1 MNALPSLNLANGG
14 VIPWWCECV
23 DCALPHPLPFAIL
36 FREGC
41 RS

>member
-14 VIPWWCECV
+14 VIPRWCECV
-23 DCALPHPLPFAIL
+23 DCVLPHPLPFAIL

-41 RS
+41 R